1 MFCCLM
7 LLAFLSASPDVVAS
21 HFSPRDE
28 SLQWNPSSIF
38 WADTPVTVIET
49 DNSGNAQPT
58 HRTEIRSRWTAGNL
72 YFQFT
77 CRYQELRLHPHP
89 SRTTETNKLWD
100 WDVAEVFIGSDFKNI
115 RHYYEF
121 EMSPQGE
128 WLDLD
133 IDLSRPAPADGW
145 TWNSGFEVA
154 AGIDNDHKVWYGAM
168 RIPYRSIDSRTAAPG
183 NLLRVNFYR
192 EQGPRQV
199 EIAWRPTM
207 QRTYHVPE
215 KFGTLK
221 LAP

>member
-1 MFCCLM
+1 L
-7 LLAFLSASPDVVAS
+7 
-21 HFSPRDE
+21 H
-28 SLQWNPSSIF
+28 
-38 WADTPVTVIET
+38 
-49 DNSGNAQPT
+49 
-58 HRTEIRSRWTAGNL
+58 
-72 YFQFT
+72 
-77 CRYQELRLHPHP
+77 LHPHP
-89 SRTTETNKLWD
+89 SRTTETNKLWE

-115 RHYYEF
+115 RHYREF

-133 IDLSRPAPADGW
+133 IDLSRSAPADGW

-154 AGIDNDHKVWYGAM
+154 ASIDTDHKVWYGAM
-168 RIPYRSIDSRTAAPG
+168 RIPYRSIDSRAAAPG

-199 EIAWRPTM
+199 ESAWRPTM

-221 LAP
+221 L